1 MRARAQAAVYWP
13 GLSIYLKDTRD
24 KCEKCIK
31 NCSPRHEPLITSTT
45 PSYPWQKVALDVA
58 DLKGKQ
64 ILVLVDCYSRYI
76 EACPLNNLSSAALIT
91 ACKEVFSRHGIPEV
105 IRCDNARPLI
115 SREFKEFLSNW
126 SIKQITSSPMYPQS
140 SGQAESAV
148 KIIKRLFSQAEDP
161 YLALLAYRN
170 TPLIE
175 LGASPVQ
182 LSMSRHIR
190 STIPQCQKNL
200 QPNVVPPKVVHRRDE
215 SRKLKQKNYYDKRH
229 GTVPFGALH
238 PGDIVWIMDKACKG
252 QVIRHAAAPRSYVI
266 QGKYGLLRRNRIHLK
281 LLLRDSSEQEN
292 KNHNTP
298 YIQIPVGQMPHRSGD
313 QAPQEQIPQADI
325 QPQQEVEN
333 PPPEVSVPPPPQVTA
348 TPRRVTRS
356 GREVKKPARFNI

>member
-1 MRARAQAAVYWP
+1 M
-13 GLSIYLKDTRD
+13 
-24 KCEKCIK
+24 
-31 NCSPRHEPLITSTT
+31 TSTP

-105 IRCDNARPLI
+105 IRCDNARPLV

-126 SIKQITSSPMYPQS
+126 CIKQITSSPLYPQS
-140 SGQAESAV
+140 NGQAESAV
-148 KIIKRLFSQAEDP
+148 KIMKRLFSQAEDP
-161 YLALLAYRN
+161 YVAHLAHRN

-175 LGASPVQ
+175 LGASPAQ

-190 STIPQCQKNL
+190 STIPQCQQYL
-200 QPNVVPPKVVHRRDE
+200 QPNVVPPKVVHRKDE
-215 SRKLKQKNYYDKRH
+215 SRKLKQKNYYDRRH
-229 GTVPFGALH
+229 GTIPLQALK
-238 PGDIVWIMDKACKG
+238 PGDIVWNKDKACKG
-252 QVIRHAAAPRSYVI
+252 QVIRHAAAPRAYVV

-281 LLLRDSSEQEN
+281 LLPRDSFEQVN
-292 KNHNTP
+292 KYYNPP
-298 YIQIPVGQMPHRSGD
+298 YIHIPVGQMPRKPGD
-313 QAPQEQIPQADI
+313 QAPHEQIPQADI

-333 PPPEVSVPPPPQVTA
+333 PAPAAPVAPPPQAMA
-348 TPRRVTRS
+348 TPRRITRS
-356 GREVKKPARFNI
+356 GREIKKPARFKN